1 MLNQTNARAVVGK
14 VITPV
19 AKGLLKIGL
28 SPDAVTFIGT
38 VGVSASALIFFP
50 DGRFVIGILIM
61 VLFVFSDMLDGA
73 MARLQNRTGVWG
85 AFLDSTLDRV
95 ADGAIFGAL
104 LVWAVR
110 TQSIWV
116 QGAALVCLVGGFVIS
131 YARARAESVG
141 LDCKVGIAERTE
153 RLLIAILA
161 AFIYGLGVP
170 YILPAALFVLAALVI
185 FTVYQRLIHVYRQAN
200 AA

>member
-38 VGVSASALIFFP
+38 VGVSTAALVFFP
-50 DGRFVIGILIM
+50 DGRFVAGILIM
-61 VLFVFSDMLDGA
+61 ALFVLSDMLDGT

-95 ADGAIFGAL
+95 ADGAIFGGL

-110 TQSIWV
+110 SQSTWV
-116 QGAALVCLVGGFVIS
+116 QAAALICLVGGFVIS

-153 RLLIAILA
+153 RMLIALVA
-161 AFIYGLGVP
+161 AFVYGLGVP
-170 YILPAALFVLAALVI
+170 YILPAALFILAALVL
-185 FTVYQRLIHVYRQAN
+185 FTVYQRLVHVYRQAN
-200 AA
+200 SA

>member
-38 VGVSASALIFFP
+38 AGVSAAALIFFP
-50 DGRFVIGILIM
+50 DGRFVPGILIM
-61 VLFVFSDMLDGA
+61 VLFVFSDMLDGT

-95 ADGAIFGAL
+95 ADGAIFGAI

-110 TQSIWV
+110 SQSIWV
-116 QGAALVCLVGGFVIS
+116 QAAALVCLVGGFVIS

-153 RLLIAILA
+153 RMLIALLA
-161 AFIYGLGVP
+161 AFVYGLGVP
-170 YILPAALFVLAALVI
+170 YVLPAALFVLAVLVLI
-185 FTVYQRLIHVYRQAN
+185 TVYQRLIHVYRQAT

>member
-1 MLNQTNARAVVGK
+1 MLNQTNARSVVAK
-14 VITPV
+14 VVEPV

-38 VGVSASALIFFP
+38 VGVSAAALIFFP
-50 DGRFVIGILIM
+50 DGRFVPGILIM
-61 VLFVFSDMLDGA
+61 LLFVFSDMLDGT

-95 ADGAIFGAL
+95 ADGAIFGAI
-104 LVWAVR
+104 LVWTVR

-116 QGAALVCLVGGFVIS
+116 QAAALICLVGGFVIS

-153 RLLIAILA
+153 RLLIVVVA
-161 AFIYGLGVP
+161 AFLYGLGVP
-170 YILPAALFVLAALVI
+170 YILPAALFILAVLVLI
-185 FTVYQRLIHVYRQAN
+185 TVYQRLVHVYRQAN
-200 AA
+200 AQ

>member
-1 MLNQTNARAVVGK
+1 MLNQTNARSVLAKVVQ
-14 VITPV
+14 PV

-50 DGRFVIGILIM
+50 DGRFVPGILIM
-61 VLFVFSDMLDGA
+61 VLFVFSDMLDGT
-73 MARLQNRTGVWG
+73 MARLQGRTGVWG
-85 AFLDSTLDRV
+85 AFLDSTLDRI
-95 ADGAIFGAL
+95 ADGAIFGAVL
-104 LVWAVR
+104 IWAVR
-110 TQSIWV
+110 TQSEYV

-153 RLLIAILA
+153 RLLIVLLA
-161 AFIYGLGVP
+161 AFVYGLGVP
-170 YILPAALFVLAALVI
+170 YILPVALYILAALVL
-185 FTVYQRLIHVYRQAN
+185 FTVYQRLVHVYRQAN
-200 AA
+200 VA

>member
-38 VGVSASALIFFP
+38 AGVSAAALIFFP
-50 DGRFVIGILIM
+50 DGRFVPGILIM
-61 VLFVFSDMLDGA
+61 VLFVFSDMLDGT

-95 ADGAIFGAL
+95 ADGAIFSGL
-104 LVWAVR
+104 LIWAVR
-110 TQSIWV
+110 SQSMWV
-116 QGAALVCLVGGFVIS
+116 QAAALVCLVGGFVIS

-153 RLLIAILA
+153 RMLIALVA
-161 AFIYGLGVP
+161 AFLYGLGVP
-170 YILPAALFVLAALVI
+170 YILPVALFILGALVLI
-185 FTVYQRLIHVYRQAN
+185 TVYQRLIHVYRQAT